1 MAPVVIRFATPADM
15 GLILGLVRELAH
27 YERQPGAVTATEED
41 LRRYGFG
48 PDRRFEAL
56 LAFSETKPAG
66 FALFFPNFS
75 TWLGRPGLFLEDIYV
90 AEWAR
95 KHGVGRRLMARL
107 AAIAL
112 ERGWG
117 RLDLNVLH
125 WNPAREFY
133 ARIGMHPREDWIPY
147 RVTGAALERL
157 ATQAKES

>member
-1 MAPVVIRFATPADM
+1 MAPVVVRFASAADM
-15 GLILGLVRELAH
+15 GMILTLVRELAR
-27 YERQPGAVTATEED
+27 YERQPDAVTASEED
-41 LRRYGFG
+41 LRRHGFG

-56 LAFSETKPAG
+56 LAFIDTRPAG

-133 ARIGMHPREDWIPY
+133 ARIGIEPRQDWIPY

-157 ATQAKES
+157 AVEAEES